1 MIRKQNKN
9 GLTLIELLVAIA
21 ILAVLS
27 VGLYIAGDY
36 AAKQAKIKQTQ
47 STIEMLS
54 AALEQYRDSNDCF
67 PFIAYKT
74 YKYTD
79 LQTKLQSILGGT
91 VTVKVSTGPIA
102 DYDNLYASDEM
113 LYYYLNR
120 NPASKK
126 IIGSINSSLITN
138 KDYMK
143 REYYINYGGGTPDYP
158 LLHFVDA
165 WKTPF
170 RYTYVNSATQQ
181 DNFPVITSAGP
192 NRVFE
197 PNGVYKDDITSR

>member
-1 MIRKQNKN
+1 MIRIQKIN
-9 GLTLIELLVAIA
+9 GLTLVEILVAIA
-21 ILAVLS
+21 IVVLLS
-27 VGLYIAGDY
+27 AGLYVAGDY
-36 AAKQAKIKQTQ
+36 ADKQAKIKQTQ

-67 PFIAYKT
+67 PFIAYT
-74 YKYTD
+74 YKPFKYTD
-79 LQTKLQSILGGT
+79 LQSNLQSILGGT
-91 VTVKVSTGPIA
+91 VTVSVKGGVVAT
-102 DYDNLYASDEM
+102 DYNNLYASDET

-120 NPASKK
+120 NPASRK
-126 IIGSINSSLITN
+126 IISSINSSLITN

-143 REYYINYGGGTPDYP
+143 REYFINYGGPTNYP

-165 WKTPF
+165 WNFPF
-170 RYTYVNSATQQ
+170 RYTYKTG

-197 PNGVYKDDITSR
+197 PNGLYIDDITSR